1 MINNFDKKFYFLMI
15 DTINLYKVIF
25 LIFAIHYK
33 NIQGISNNKSCLIK
47 MIKRVI
53 SVYKDY

>member
-1 MINNFDKKFYFLMI
+1 MI